1 MPQLIINR
9 NENLYGPSPKV
20 LEVIRNFSATDIS
33 HYQEGYYNSPLAQKI
48 SAQFNLP
55 EEQVIIFYGLEDF
68 FRNLFLQ
75 LDPQQDSILVNQ
87 WHFAYFKKYADFLG
101 LNFLEFRMIEND
113 RHFSFDIDDCLKL
126 YQKHQPKILILT
138 SPNNPTGNVLP
149 FQDLEKVLVS
159 IAKDTLLILDEAY
172 YGYDKNYQADK
183 YVGLLKKYPN
193 LLIVRTFSKYYAL
206 AGLRIGYALVGKQ
219 AKDVIAY
226 QHRYLGFSTILEKAA
241 LAALDSA
248 SYYEETAQKII
259 KDRDWLIE
267 QVRTLTNFKIFDSQT
282 NFVLVK
288 VNEKIIDKLKES
300 IAKEDFTIALF
311 LANNMM
317 RVSIG
322 LPEHNQRF
330 FEILKDI
337 DIL

>member
-1 MPQLIINR
+1 MSQLIINR

-20 LEVIRNFSATDIS
+20 LEVIRNFSAANIS
-33 HYQEGYYNSPLAQKI
+33 HYQAGYYKSPLAQKI

-75 LDPQQDSILVNQ
+75 LDSQQDSILVNQ

-113 RHFSFDIDDCLKL
+113 RDFSFDIDDCLKL

-149 FQDLEKVLVS
+149 FQDLEKVLAN
-159 IAKDTLLILDEAY
+159 ITKDTLLILDEAY

-183 YVGLLKKYPN
+183 YIEFLKKYPN

-219 AKDVIAY
+219 AKDLIAY
-226 QHRYLGFSTILEKAA
+226 QHRYLGFSTILENTA

-288 VNEKIIDKLKES
+288 VNEKIIDKLKEA

-311 LANNMM
+311 LADNMM

-322 LPEHNQRF
+322 LPEHNKRF
-330 FEILKDI
+330 FEILKNI